1 MAALYGLRLLCDSV
15 KNSRILLQL
24 DNTCAVADINKMG
37 STQSSDIM
45 LYTRY
50 SAVVDDHVVHEIQ
63 YWIIS
68 SNNWLSATHIPGVPN
83 MEAGKKSRHQE
94 LRTEW
99 ILNRQDFE
107 FIVEKLRFVSTV
119 DLFASSIKIQLEEF
133 ISNRLDPKCI
143 AMDSYTQ
150 S

>member
-1 MAALYGLRLLCDSV
+1 
-15 KNSRILLQL
+15 
-24 DNTCAVADINKMG
+24 
-37 STQSSDIM
+37 
-45 LYTRY
+45 
-50 SAVVDDHVVHEIQ
+50 
-63 YWIIS
+63 
-68 SNNWLSATHIPGVPN
+68 

-94 LRTEW
+94 LRAEW

>member
-1 MAALYGLRLLCDSV
+1 
-15 KNSRILLQL
+15 
-24 DNTCAVADINKMG
+24 
-37 STQSSDIM
+37 
-45 LYTRY
+45 
-50 SAVVDDHVVHEIQ
+50 
-63 YWIIS
+63 
-68 SNNWLSATHIPGVPN
+68 

-99 ILNRQDFE
+99 ILNRKDFE

-119 DLFASSIKIQLEEF
+119 DLFASSIKIQLEKF